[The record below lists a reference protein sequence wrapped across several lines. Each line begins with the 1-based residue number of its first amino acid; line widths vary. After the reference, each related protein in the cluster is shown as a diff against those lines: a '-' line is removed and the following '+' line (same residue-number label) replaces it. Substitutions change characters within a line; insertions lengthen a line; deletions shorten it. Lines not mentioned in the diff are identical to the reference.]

1 MRHRPGTGLVPPIN
15 FLTETIKRAV
25 GAWSIYQSAPGWEPC
40 RPFSEVGRTGRPPG
54 SVRQPASH
62 ARMQRT
68 AGGPLRQTHK
78 QRDRKMILQDA
89 FDLFRRLGVHSEM
102 ISRPEFSAAYYGLAR
117 RFHPDVNPATH
128 ELMANINAART
139 TILQSYRRSS

>member
-1 MRHRPGTGLVPPIN
+1 MRHRPGAGLVPPIN

-25 GAWSIYQSAPGWEPC
+25 GPWSIYQLAPGWEPC
-40 RPFSEVGRTGRPPG
+40 RPFSEVGRAVRPPG
-54 SVRQPASH
+54 PVRQPASY